1 MIKALNFTI
10 FVFFS
15 IFFVPVVMFV
25 YIVQPLWEKWT
36 ESVFG

>member
-1 MIKALNFTI
+1 MAKALNFII

-15 IFFVPVVMFV
+15 AFYLPLVVFV
-25 YIVQPLWEKWT
+25 YLFQPLWEKWT